1 MFKRLFIFLLLLIS
15 NPVSA
20 QLTGGNSYKLAYP
33 ENISTNSGFDISLI
47 ASNPF
52 NNADTLEIYFIPSE
66 RIILKSLILRSVY
79 NETEIPCNQVIISDI
94 PGEIYKAE
102 IALQENKLSPKT
114 YFQLLFSFRADN
126 AKKAVFRFSGIF
138 KSKGKKI
145 GYIQSS
151 DNLSSS
157 DSLASTSIPLEF
169 YKSQKYA
176 VNAAYFNPG
185 SELNINLTD
194 VDINSLLAEFW
205 IKLNNSNTDFL
216 EIINKETNRTIFD
229 VSTNTFQMVNIK
241 SENQYS
247 EKFINPFFLGRG
259 TWYHFAVLISF
270 SKGDISFYCDNTLI
284 YKNRMSSFLK
294 TGDLNW
300 KFKNDSQD
308 KSYMIDVFRAIAFNN
323 DITLSFLNKNYL
335 NFIADSSRVLY
346 QFNFDNENELQLAK
360 SRIEISSNSISFNKS
375 DAPIFV
381 RAPELNINL
390 LGNAYELKWSGGDYK
405 QAQSYV
411 LEKSVNNSDYIKVA
425 VVQPDNFNEKNYSLL
440 DEMDLNADVLYYR
453 VKQINF
459 DGSIIYSSQVKIGQ
473 GMTEPFIL
481 EQNYPNPF
489 NPRTSIVLNILEDT
503 DVEITV
509 YNLEGKEISKIFKGF
524 LTSGIHK
531 FSFDAS
537 ELPSGIYLYK
547 VTTPNYSD
555 TKKMILTK

>member
-1 MFKRLFIFLLLLIS
+1 MFKRLFIFLLVLIYI
-15 NPVSA
+15 PVSG
-20 QLTGGNSYKLAYP
+20 QISGGNSYKLVYP
-33 ENISTNSGFDISLI
+33 ENISTNSGFDISLV

-66 RIILKSLILRSVY
+66 RIIFKHLTLRSVY
-79 NETEIPCNQVIISDI
+79 NETDILCNQVNISYI
-94 PGEIYKAE
+94 PGDIYKAE
-102 IALQENKLSPKT
+102 IALQENKLASKT
-114 YFQLLFSFRADN
+114 YFQLLFSFKADN
-126 AKKAVFRFSGIF
+126 AKKAVLQFSGIF

-145 GYIQSS
+145 GYIQPS
-151 DNLSSS
+151 DNLSSG
-157 DSLASTSIPLEF
+157 DSLGFISIPLDF

-185 SELNINLTD
+185 SELNINFTD
-194 VDINSLLAEFW
+194 VDVNSLLTEFW
-205 IKLNNSNTDFL
+205 IKLNNANTDFL

-229 VSTNTFQMVNIK
+229 VSTNPFQMVNIK

-294 TGDLNW
+294 TGDLIW

-346 QFNFDNENELQLAK
+346 QFNFDNENELHLAK
-360 SRIEISSNSISFNKS
+360 SRIDLSSNSISFNKS

-390 LGNAYELKWSGGDYK
+390 LGNAYELNWSGGDYK

-411 LEKSVNNSDYIKVA
+411 LEKSINNSDYIKVA
-425 VVQPDNFNEKNYSLL
+425 VVQPDNLNEKNYSLL

-459 DGSIIYSSQVKIGQ
+459 DGSVIYSSQVKIGQ
-473 GMTEPFIL
+473 GVTEPFIL

-503 DVEITV
+503 DVEIIV

-547 VTTPNYSD
+547 VSTPNYSD